1 MKKIY
6 FILAIGL
13 SLLVYTCAS
22 ANEADAPKPGTIKG
36 KVTDTETPS
45 PNNLPGAL
53 VTAESEKLLGE
64 DAITATTD
72 AEGNY
77 EIYNV
82 PPGEYVVTISKP
94 RYDES
99 IDFVT
104 VYFDEESFHDVRLYR
119 SSGVADP
126 LDRGGA
132 FWGLLVL
139 CVVVVVIYAISR
151 RSSNKAQNR

>member
-6 FILAIGL
+6 FILTIGL
-13 SLLVYTCAS
+13 SLLACTCAL
-22 ANEADAPKPGTIKG
+22 AEEADAPKPGTIKG
-36 KVTDTETPS
+36 KVTDAEVPR
-45 PNNLPGAL
+45 PNNLPDAL
-53 VTAESEKLLGE
+53 VTAESVKLLDE
-64 DAITATTD
+64 DAITAMTD

-77 EIYNV
+77 EMHNV

-94 RYDES
+94 RYDETV
-99 IDFVT
+99 DYVT
-104 VYFDEESFHDVRLYR
+104 VYSDEESFHDVKLYR
-119 SSGVADP
+119 LSGVADP